1 MDKIRGDYFIK
12 NKSFYAKEDFAYEL
26 SPTNVYEVIRVIGW
40 TPLFL
45 EEHLTRLND
54 SLALSG
60 ITSPKSGEEIRNL
73 MIKLLRKNQF
83 KEGNIKLLINKNRD
97 TELYLYFIPHNY
109 PPTKL
114 YKEGI
119 HVETISI
126 ERKNPNAKVIDTD
139 YKSKV
144 NTFIEERKIYEALL
158 VNREGFITEGSK
170 SNVFFVKN
178 DTLLTPP
185 LKDVLGGVT
194 RQRILD
200 LAKENNIKILEEP
213 LRPEDVKTLEGAFI
227 SGTSPKILPIRSIDG
242 IKIKS
247 TECAIIKS
255 LIKLYEEKI
264 KDYLARNTGR

>member
-1 MDKIRGDYFIK
+1 LDKIRGDYFIK
-12 NKSFYAKEDFAYEL
+12 NKNFYANEDFTYEL

-45 EEHLTRLND
+45 EDHLSRLSD

-60 ITSPKSGEEIRNL
+60 ISSPKSGEEIRNL
-73 MIKLLRKNQF
+73 IIKLLRKNQF
-83 KEGNIKLLINKNRD
+83 KEGNIKLLINKNRYID
-97 TELYLYFIPHNY
+97 LYLYFIPHDY
-109 PPTKL
+109 PTTKL

-119 HVETISI
+119 FVETLSL
-126 ERKNPNAKVIDTD
+126 ERKNPNAKVIDAG
-139 YKSKV
+139 YKEMVSA
-144 NTFIEERKIYEALL
+144 FIEERNIYEALL
-158 VNREGFITEGSK
+158 VNRDGFITEGSK
-170 SNVFFVKN
+170 SNVFFVKK

-200 LAKENNIKILEEP
+200 LAKENNLKILEESI
-213 LRPEDVKTLEGAFI
+213 RPEDVRTLEGAFL
-227 SGTSPKILPIRSIDG
+227 SGTSPKILSIRSIDG

-264 KDYLARNTGR
+264 KDYLARNSSR